1 MGEWPSTA
9 SCSRRSAE
17 SPRALGVKSVETYR
31 ARVMEKLGLR
41 SRSDLVRFALER
53 GILAPGA
60 SA

>member
-1 MGEWPSTA
+1 M
-9 SCSRRSAE
+9 
-17 SPRALGVKSVETYR
+17 ALGVKSVETYR